1 MSKELTREE
10 TAEWVGY
17 YFGLQRALN
26 KGPHTQIATELETE
40 MGDVLLKMP
49 PGTVE
54 AWPAVCLSDE
64 TDS

>member
-1 MSKELTREE
+1 MTREE

-26 KGPHTQIATELETE
+26 AAPANPPFKTFLETE

-54 AWPAVCLSDE
+54 AWPSAVLLNE